1 LKKNDKKNEISI
13 DKKQESYH
21 ITRVRTWRDV
31 FALLLKYDSD
41 FIPSISERKHDL
53 MEYAHKLYQYAYVY
67 IVAEENNWVG
77 FIAFY
82 ANDMV
87 TKTAYIAQI
96 AVDSEKCHKGFGTAL
111 VEKCINISK
120 LNGMLEIMLEVNKEN
135 RRAIEFYKKI
145 GFIYKRQAS
154 RYSEY
159 MTLKLK

>member
-1 LKKNDKKNEISI
+1 MKKNDKKNEISI

-67 IVAEENNWVG
+67 IVAKENNWVG

-82 ANDMV
+82 ANDIV

>member
-1 LKKNDKKNEISI
+1 LKKIDKKNEINI
-13 DKKQESYH
+13 DKMQETHH
-21 ITRVRTWRDV
+21 ITRIRTWRDV
-31 FALLLKYDSD
+31 FVLLLKYDSR

-53 MEYAHKLYQYAYVY
+53 LGYAYKLYKYAHVY
-67 IVAEENNWVG
+67 TVTEDNNQVG

-96 AVDSEKCHKGFGTAL
+96 AVDSEKCHRGLGTAL
-111 VEKCINISK
+111 VEKCIKISK
-120 LNGMLEIMLEVNKEN
+120 LKGMLEIALEVNKEN

-145 GFIYKRQAS
+145 GFVYKGQAS
-154 RYSEY
+154 QYSEY